1 MTMKINS
8 KDFRVR
14 EGDDVNL
21 KKWSTIVDPVY
32 KSKERTARTVVKP
45 AMHSNLMA
53 ANARREGSTMIL
65 PNGTA
70 RRWMIARPERRDV
83 EA

>member
-1 MTMKINS
+1 MRIHS

-14 EGDDVNL
+14 SGRKLDL
-21 KKWSTIVDPVY
+21 KKWPTIVGPVY
-32 KSKERTARTVVKP
+32 KSKERTARTVVKL

-53 ANARREGSTMIL
+53 ANARREGSTMIMH
-65 PNGTA
+65 NGTA